1 MDIKKGDRISWI
13 DVARGI
19 GIFLIVFGHTSGG
32 GFLTQV
38 LYAFHVPLF
47 FFLTGT
53 VYRKKQ
59 SLKTF
64 FLTKI
69 KRLLIPYWVWGI
81 VSILIFI
88 PANYLLH
95 MVGDDIGFIKNLF
108 GLIYANSRNGLMTWN
123 RPLWFLPCLFLS
135 LSIVEVL
142 ESWILY
148 RKESTNCKRVFI
160 ICCFLFVGIVWNKA
174 ANWILPFQ
182 LESAI
187 AMVAFIEA
195 GISFS
200 ECDCG
205 VKISSLL
212 FEAKIILLIVCVIV
226 GVGLSYLNGYT
237 DARVCSYGRIPV
249 IYIATSF
256 LLGTAVILLANLIN
270 HNKSLELLGRNSLSI
285 LLMHKFPI
293 LGFQKVIPFTKQI
306 LNNDSPD
313 SITRMLT
320 TLLVSLICIFLC
332 LIISK
337 VIAMF
342 LPECL
347 GQTRKKNKVLAKV

>member
-1 MDIKKGDRISWI
+1 MDLKRKDRISWI

-19 GIFLIVFGHTSGG
+19 GIFLIVFGHTSGR
-32 GFLTQV
+32 GFLNQV

-59 SLKTF
+59 SLSTF
-64 FLTKI
+64 FLAKI
-69 KRLLIPYWVWGI
+69 KRLLTPYWMWGFL
-81 VSILIFI
+81 SILIFI
-88 PANYLLH
+88 PANHLLH
-95 MVGDDIGFIKNLF
+95 MVGDDAGFIKNLF
-108 GLIYANSRNGLMTWN
+108 GLIYANSRNGLMAWN

-142 ESWILY
+142 ESWMLY
-148 RKESTNCKRVFI
+148 RKESTNHKRVFI
-160 ICCFLFVGIVWNKA
+160 ICCFLFTGIIWNIA

-187 AMVAFIEA
+187 TMVGFIET
-195 GISFS
+195 GILFK
-200 ECDCG
+200 ECDFG
-205 VKISSLL
+205 TKISSLT
-212 FEAKIILLIVCVIV
+212 FGTKITFLIFCIIV
-226 GVGLSYLNGYT
+226 GVGLSQLNGYT

-256 LLGTAVILLANLIN
+256 LLGTAVILLAILIN
-270 HNKSLELLGRNSLSI
+270 HNKYLELLGRNSLSI

-306 LNNDSPD
+306 LNNDSPN
-313 SITRMLT
+313 SIIRVLT
-320 TLLVSLICIFLC
+320 TLSVSFFCIFLC

-337 VIAMF
+337 IIMMF

-347 GQTRKKNKVLAKV
+347 GQKRAKNKVMAGV